1 MTMKADFKKVME
13 NGIDVYFDAEIIA
26 TLHIVCSSLSITSL
40 NANELNC
47 TFKDIKKMSV
57 F

>member
-26 TLHIVCSSLSITSL
+26 TLLIVCSSLSITSL